1 MSTGATKKTTAATIL
16 VSNMLSND
24 TNGYHI
30 EDNCFNS
37 PKRKE
42 TKIDLQNGMKVENTQ
57 ITNGKAKPYQL
68 ATRSTRKIN
77 SYFARLPGNG
87 IIKVQNGRR
96 SGSHSDENSCDSY
109 ENTASCSYDDQNNNP
124 PASASFDNILQ
135 QHQHASVN
143 GFGLQSSIPDPKQ
156 SKQQKMT
163 NPTMKLEAQTSN
175 LFLQEPVLKL
185 EFDSSA
191 TTNGHRV
198 ENCIKSSFLSTEI
211 KSKFQTLPPTEYIN
225 KVLNVNG
232 THEDDMIFHNGS
244 SLAKDP
250 PVYLLNSDSNS
261 SDSGVVI
268 GGSNGVVDKYII
280 IDDSPAIAF
289 EMKSPMNNMPNRRRK
304 PTTPHRIMCP
314 SPVKASPQSKLAHR
328 TEAEK
333 LQLTSRSRNRVRV
346 K

>member
-24 TNGYHI
+24 TDGYHI

-42 TKIDLQNGMKVENTQ
+42 TKIDLQNGMSVENSP

-109 ENTASCSYDDQNNNP
+109 ENTASCSYDDQNNNT
-124 PASASFDNILQ
+124 PASASFDNMLQ
-135 QHQHASVN
+135 QHQNASVN
-143 GFGLQSSIPDPKQ
+143 GFGVQSSIPDPKQ

-163 NPTMKLEAQTSN
+163 NPTKKLEAQTSN

-191 TTNGHRV
+191 TNGHSV
-198 ENCIKSSFLSTEI
+198 ENSIKSSFLSTEI

-232 THEDDMIFHNGS
+232 AHEDDMIFHNGS
-244 SLAKDP
+244 STAKDP

-268 GGSNGVVDKYII
+268 GGSNGVADQYIV
-280 IDDSPAIAF
+280 IDDTAARAF
-289 EMKSPMNNMPNRRRK
+289 EMKSPMNNLPNRRRK

-314 SPVKASPQSKLAHR
+314 SPVKASPQSKLAYR
-328 TEAEK
+328 NEAEK
-333 LQLTSRSRNRVRV
+333 IQLISRSRNRVRV